1 MSRAL
6 LVIHG
11 QTDRQRV
18 VSLAGKVPPGTR
30 VEFKAAKRT
39 LPMNDK
45 LWAMLT
51 DISRQV
57 EWHGRRLTPGDWK
70 DVFTASVRNSRV
82 VPGIDPGTFVVLG
95 LHTSDMSKDEFSDLL
110 ELMNAFSAEHG
121 VVFQD
126 QVPHAAERAAER
138 PAAAQNV
145 RSESGAGHGSRGAA

>member
-11 QTDRQRV
+11 QTDRLRV
-18 VSLAGKVPPGTR
+18 ASLAGKVPPGTR

-57 EWHGRRLTPGDWK
+57 EWHGRKLTPGDWK

-110 ELMNAFSAEHG
+110 ELMTAFAVERG

-126 QVPHAAERAAER
+126 TVPRAENPADG

-145 RSESGAGHGSRGAA
+145 RSKSGAGHDLEVA

>member
-1 MSRAL
+1 MPNKWKNSASRSPITPYRQDEMGRAL

-18 VSLAGKVPPGTR
+18 AALAGKVPHGTR

-57 EWHGRRLTPGDWK
+57 EWHGRKLTPGDWK
-70 DVFTASVRNSRV
+70 DVFTASVRNACV

-95 LHTSDMSKDEFSDLL
+95 LHTSDLSKDEFSDLL
-110 ELMNAFSAEHG
+110 ELMNAF
-121 VVFQD
+121 
-126 QVPHAAERAAER
+126 AAERGVKFGDEDEA
-138 PAAAQNV
+138 
-145 RSESGAGHGSRGAA
+145 